1 MTNFEVAIE
10 QINDQFLA
18 DDLDAATR
26 RCAAIFSA
34 PDPDYDMAITA
45 LALLRNY
52 GLDDQWE
59 KWAEA
64 LNERDFG
71 VPTEL
76 TPVPYPFG
84 KTPFDGSERRFDR
97 LNVFI
102 RGGQAGRILAL
113 NPIKQVTLNE
123 TGIELKRRFGGEK
136 IRWQDVNGGTL
147 RRERVDSM
155 ADLVGLPGIK
165 LTLTLERA
173 DGGKSV
179 VLDVSTCSREFEYP
193 KQLLAAIET
202 RVPVERTTE

>member
-1 MTNFEVAIE
+1 MTNFETAIE

-18 DDLDAATR
+18 NDLDAATR
-26 RCAAIFSA
+26 SCAAIFTA
-34 PDPDYDMAITA
+34 PEPDYDMAITA
-45 LALLRNY
+45 LALLRNH
-52 GLDDQWE
+52 GLEDQWE

-84 KTPFDGSERRFDR
+84 KAPFDGSERRFDR

-102 RGGQAGRILAL
+102 RGGQSGTIFAF
-113 NPIKQVTLNE
+113 NPIKQVVLDE
-123 TGIELKRRFGGEK
+123 SGIALKRRFGGEV
-136 IRWQDVNGGTL
+136 IRWQEIDSGTL
-147 RRERVDSM
+147 RREQVDSM

-165 LTLTLERA
+165 LTLTLDRN
-173 DGGKSV
+173 DGGKPV
-179 VLDVSTCSREFEYP
+179 KLDVSTCSREFAYP

-202 RVPVERTTE
+202 RVTVERTTD